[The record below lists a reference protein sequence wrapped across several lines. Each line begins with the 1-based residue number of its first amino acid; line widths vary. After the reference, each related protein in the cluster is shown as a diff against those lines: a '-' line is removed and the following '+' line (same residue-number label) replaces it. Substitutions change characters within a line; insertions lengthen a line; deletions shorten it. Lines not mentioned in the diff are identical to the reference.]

1 MVWRHAHLL
10 ERVAAAATE
19 APGSL
24 DADVRRVI
32 QARAAALG
40 GDPDLSGTEVGTE
53 LGTELTGPMAAY
65 VDKVALEAYR
75 VVDGD
80 VEAILAEGYGE
91 DDIFEMTVCA
101 SVGAALGRFERGIRA
116 LADTER

>member
-24 DADVRRVI
+24 DPDVRRVI

-40 GDPDLSGTEVGTE
+40 GDPDLSGTEV
-53 LGTELTGPMAAY
+53 GTELTGPMAAY